1 MELGLKHK
9 VVLVTG
15 ASKGLGAAIA
25 RAFSQEGSKIALVAR
40 TQAELDQ
47 VARDAQQQ
55 GAADVLV
62 IAADLT
68 QPQAIDQVVAETI
81 HRFGTI
87 HILVNNAGILGRF
100 LPFEALTD
108 DEWFQ
113 VFNLNIFALVKL
125 TREVLPHMTQ
135 QKWGRIINISSESGL
150 QPDAA
155 MPHYSATKAA
165 LLNLTKSLSKQ
176 YGQQGILVNSISP
189 AFIKTP
195 MVEAMLKQ
203 IAQANSFGAQE
214 AETYFLKENRPH
226 IELRRSGNA
235 SEVAAA
241 VVFLASEAASFIVGT
256 NLRVDGGSVAS
267 I

>member
-1 MELGLKHK
+1 MELGLSNK

-25 RAFSQEGSKIALVAR
+25 LAFGKETSRLVLVAR
-40 TQAELDQ
+40 TQSELEK
-47 VARDAQQQ
+47 VAANARER
-55 GAADVLV
+55 GAAEVLA

-68 QPQAIDQVVAETI
+68 QTHEIERVVSTTI
-81 HRFGTI
+81 QQFGTV
-87 HILVNNAGILGRF
+87 HVLVNNAGILGRF
-100 LPFEALTD
+100 SSFEDLTD
-108 DEWFQ
+108 DEWLQ
-113 VFNLNIFALVKL
+113 VFNLNLFSVVKL
-125 TREVLPHMTQ
+125 TRAVLPYMSQ
-135 QKWGRIINISSESGL
+135 QKWGRVINLSSESGL

-165 LLNLTKSLSKQ
+165 LLNLTKSLSKA
-176 YGQQGILVNSISP
+176 YGQHGILVNSVSP

-195 MVEAMLKQ
+195 MVEAMLAQ
-203 IAQANSFGAQE
+203 IAQEKELSVEE
-214 AETYFLKENRPH
+214 AETHFLKENRPH
-226 IELRRSGNA
+226 IELRRGGMS

-241 VVFLASEAASFIVGT
+241 VVFLASDAASFIVGT

>member
-1 MELGLKHK
+1 MELGLKDK

-25 RAFSQEGSKIALVAR
+25 VAFGTEGSKLVLVAR
-40 TQAELDQ
+40 NQTELNQ
-47 VARDAQQQ
+47 VAADAQKQ
-55 GAADVLV
+55 GATEVLT

-68 QPQAIDQVVAETI
+68 QTHEIDRVVSQAIDQ
-81 HRFGTI
+81 FGTI
-87 HILVNNAGILGRF
+87 HVLVNNAGILGSF
-100 LPFEALTD
+100 SPFADLTD

-113 VFNLNIFALVKL
+113 VFNLNLFSVVKL
-125 TREVLPHMTQ
+125 TRAVLPYMTQ
-135 QKWGRIINISSESGL
+135 QKWGRIINMSSESGL

-165 LLNLTKSLSKQ
+165 LLNLTKSLSKG
-176 YGQQGILVNSISP
+176 YGQHGILVNSVSP

-195 MVEAMLKQ
+195 MVEAMLDQ
-203 IAQANSFGAQE
+203 LAQEKNFSVQE
-214 AETYFLKENRPH
+214 AEAYFLKENRPH
-226 IELRRSGNA
+226 IELKRGGTSP
-235 SEVAAA
+235 EVAAA

>member
-1 MELGLKHK
+1 MELGLKDK

-25 RAFSQEGSKIALVAR
+25 TAFGKEGSKLVLVAR
-40 TQAELDQ
+40 TQIELNR
-47 VARDAQQQ
+47 VATEAQKQ
-55 GAADVLV
+55 GAAEVLA

-68 QPQAIDQVVAETI
+68 QTDEIEQVVSATI
-81 HRFGTI
+81 KRFGMI
-87 HILVNNAGILGRF
+87 HVLINNAGILGSFSRF
-100 LPFEALTD
+100 EDLTD

-113 VFNLNIFALVKL
+113 VFNLNLFSVVKL
-125 TREVLPHMTQ
+125 TREVLPCMTQ
-135 QKWGRIINISSESGL
+135 QKWGRIVNVSSESGL
-150 QPDAA
+150 QPDAV

-165 LLNLTKSLSKQ
+165 LLNLTKSLSKG
-176 YGQQGILVNSISP
+176 YGQHGVLVNSVSP

-195 MVEAMLKQ
+195 MVEDMLDQ
-203 IAQANSFGAQE
+203 IAQEKSFSIQE
-214 AETYFLKENRPH
+214 AEADFLKENRPH
-226 IELRRSGNA
+226 IELKRGGTSP
-235 SEVAAA
+235 EVAAA

>member
-1 MELGLKHK
+1 MDLGLKDK

-25 RAFSQEGSKIALVAR
+25 VAFGREGSNLILVAR
-40 TQAELDQ
+40 TQIELEQ
-47 VARDAQQQ
+47 VALEAQKE
-55 GAADVLV
+55 GAVEVLAV
-62 IAADLT
+62 TADLT
-68 QPQAIDQVVAETI
+68 QTEDIERVVSAAID
-81 HRFGTI
+81 RFGTI
-87 HILVNNAGILGRF
+87 HVLVNNAGILGSF
-100 LPFEALTD
+100 ALFEDLTD
-108 DEWFQ
+108 DEWFE
-113 VFNLNIFALVKL
+113 VFNLNLFSVVKL
-125 TREVLPHMTQ
+125 TRAVLPYMTQ
-135 QKWGRIINISSESGL
+135 QQWGRVINLSSESGL

-165 LLNLTKSLSKQ
+165 LLNLTKSLSKG
-176 YGQQGILVNSISP
+176 YGEYGVLVNSVSP

-195 MVEAMLKQ
+195 MVEAMLNQ
-203 IAQANSFGAQE
+203 IAQEKSFSLSE

-226 IELRRSGNA
+226 IELKRGGTA

-267 I
+267 L

>member
-1 MELGLKHK
+1 MELGLKDK

-15 ASKGLGAAIA
+15 ASRGLGAAIA
-25 RAFSQEGSKIALVAR
+25 VAFAKEGSKLILVAR
-40 TQAELDQ
+40 TEIELNRVAAE
-47 VARDAQQQ
+47 AQQQ
-55 GAADVLV
+55 GASDVLA

-68 QPQAIDQVVAETI
+68 QTPEIDRVVSQAIDRFETI
-81 HRFGTI
+81 HV
-87 HILVNNAGILGRF
+87 LVNNAGISGNF
-100 LPFEALTD
+100 SSFADLTD

-113 VFNLNIFALVKL
+113 VFNLNLFAIVKL
-125 TREVLPHMTQ
+125 TRAVLPYMTQ
-135 QKWGRIINISSESGL
+135 QKWGRIINMSSESGL

-176 YGQQGILVNSISP
+176 YGQSGILVNSVSP
-189 AFIKTP
+189 AFVKTS
-195 MVEAMLKQ
+195 MVEALLEQ
-203 IAQANSFGAQE
+203 IAQAKSYSVQAAE
-214 AETYFLKENRPH
+214 ADFLKEHRPH
-226 IELRRSGNA
+226 IELKRSGIP

>member
-1 MELGLKHK
+1 MELGLKDK

-25 RAFSQEGSKIALVAR
+25 VAFGKEGSKLILVAR
-40 TQAELDQ
+40 TETELEQ
-47 VARDAQQQ
+47 VAAETQKQ
-55 GAADVLV
+55 GAVEVLA

-68 QPQAIDQVVAETI
+68 QTDTIDRVVSEAIN
-81 HRFGTI
+81 RFGTI
-87 HILVNNAGILGRF
+87 HVLVNNAGMLGSF
-100 LPFEALTD
+100 SCFEELTD

-113 VFNLNIFALVKL
+113 VFNLNLFSVVKL
-125 TREVLPHMTQ
+125 TRAVLPYMIQ
-135 QKWGRIINISSESGL
+135 QTWGRIINLSSESGL

-165 LLNLTKSLSKQ
+165 LLNLTKSLSKG
-176 YGQQGILVNSISP
+176 YGQYGILVNSVSP

-195 MVEAMLKQ
+195 MVEAMLEQ
-203 IAQANSFGAQE
+203 IAQAKSFSVQE
-214 AETYFLKENRPH
+214 AEASFLKEHRPH
-226 IELRRSGNA
+226 IELKRGGA
-235 SEVAAA
+235 SFEVAAA
-241 VVFLASEAASFIVGT
+241 VAFLASEAASYIVGT

>member
-1 MELGLKHK
+1 MELGLRNK

-15 ASKGLGAAIA
+15 ASKGLGAVIA
-25 RAFSQEGSKIALVAR
+25 VAFGIEGSKLVLVAR
-40 TQAELDQ
+40 TQTELNQ
-47 VARDAQQQ
+47 VAADAQQQ

-68 QPQAIDQVVAETI
+68 QTHEIEQVVSEAI
-81 HRFGTI
+81 NRFGTI
-87 HILVNNAGILGRF
+87 HVLINNAGILGSF
-100 LPFEALTD
+100 SLFEDLTD

-113 VFNLNIFALVKL
+113 VFNLNLFSVVKL
-125 TREVLPHMTQ
+125 TRTVLPYMTQ

-165 LLNLTKSLSKQ
+165 LLNLTKSLSKG
-176 YGQQGILVNSISP
+176 YGQHGILVNSVSP

-195 MVEAMLKQ
+195 MVEAMLDQ
-203 IAQANSFGAQE
+203 IAQEKSFSARE
-214 AETYFLKENRPH
+214 AEAYFLKENRPH
-226 IELRRSGNA
+226 IELKRGGTSP
-235 SEVAAA
+235 EVAAA

>member
-1 MELGLKHK
+1 MELGLSNK

-25 RAFSQEGSKIALVAR
+25 IAFGREGSNLILVAR
-40 TQAELDQ
+40 TQTELDQ
-47 VARDAQQQ
+47 VAAEAQKK
-55 GAADVLV
+55 GAAEVLA

-68 QPQAIDQVVAETI
+68 QTDAIDRVVSEAI
-81 HRFGTI
+81 NRFGTI
-87 HILVNNAGILGRF
+87 HVLVNNAGVLGNF
-100 LPFEALTD
+100 LPFEELTD

-113 VFNLNIFALVKL
+113 VFNLNLFSVVKL
-125 TREVLPHMTQ
+125 TRAVVPYMVQ
-135 QKWGRIINISSESGL
+135 QKWGRIINMSSESGL

-155 MPHYSATKAA
+155 MSHYSATKAA
-165 LLNLTKSLSKQ
+165 LLNLTKSLSKE
-176 YGQQGILVNSISP
+176 YGQHGVLVNSVSP

-203 IAQANSFGAQE
+203 IAQEKNFSVQDAE
-214 AETYFLKENRPH
+214 AYFLKENRPH
-226 IELRRSGNA
+226 IELKRGGNS

-241 VVFLASEAASFIVGT
+241 VVFLASETASFIVGT